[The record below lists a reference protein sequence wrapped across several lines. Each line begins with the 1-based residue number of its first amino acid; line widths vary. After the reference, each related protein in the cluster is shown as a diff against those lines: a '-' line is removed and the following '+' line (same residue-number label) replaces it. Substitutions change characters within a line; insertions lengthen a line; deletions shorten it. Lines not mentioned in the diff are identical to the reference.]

1 MAITADKLRK
11 RKNLSQMSTDLV
23 AIKTAATVY
32 VGGLVSFQAGTGR
45 VAAAANSASTMFA
58 GEVLAWENTSGS
70 NLSAITGNTGGTV
83 KALVGWGHQALVTLA
98 TSLRTT
104 SMIGK
109 LVYAKDNDIVTDD
122 TGAGTA
128 GVRVQVGNLAS
139 RVGSTEG
146 YVTLRRLGAT
156 TTS

>member
-11 RKNLSQMSTDLV
+11 RKNLSQMCTDVV

-32 VGGLVSFQAGTGR
+32 IGALVSFQGATGR
-45 VAAAANSASTMFA
+45 VAAASALATAVFA
-58 GEVLAWENTSGS
+58 GEVIDWENTSGS
-70 NLSAITGNTGGTV
+70 VIAAATGNTGGTV

-104 SMIGK
+104 SKIGK
-109 LVYAKDNDIVTDD
+109 LVYASDNDIVTG
-122 TGAGTA
+122 TAAGTA
-128 GVRVQVGNLAS
+128 AVRIQVGNLAS
-139 RVGSTEG
+139 RFGSTEG
-146 YVTLRRLGAT
+146 YVTLRRIGAT

>member
-11 RKNLSQMSTDLV
+11 RKNLSSMFTDIV
-23 AIKTAATVY
+23 AVKTAAVVY
-32 VGGLVSFQAGTGR
+32 VGGLVSYQFATGR
-45 VAAAANSASTMFA
+45 VAAAANAASATFA
-58 GEVLAWENTSGS
+58 GEVLEFINETGAS
-70 NLSAITGNTGGTV
+70 LSTITGNTAGTV
-83 KALVGWGHQALVTLA
+83 KVRVGWGHQALVTLA

-104 SMIGK
+104 SKIGL

-128 GVRVQVGNLAS
+128 GVRVPVGNLIT

-146 YVTLRRLGAT
+146 YVALRRLSAT

>member
-11 RKNLSQMSTDLV
+11 RKNLSSMFTDIV
-23 AIKTAATVY
+23 AVKTAAAVY
-32 VGGLVSFQAGTGR
+32 VGGLVSYQGTGR
-45 VAAAANSASTMFA
+45 VAAATNTASTTFA
-58 GEVLAWENTSGS
+58 GEVLEFINETGAS
-70 NLSAITGNTGGTV
+70 LSTITGNTAGTV
-83 KALVGWGHQALVTLA
+83 KVVIGWGHQALVTLA

-104 SMIGK
+104 SKIGL
-109 LVYAKDNDIVTDD
+109 LVYCKDNDTVTDD

-128 GVRVQVGNLAS
+128 AVRIQVGNLIT

-146 YVTLRRLGAT
+146 YVALRRLSAT

>member
-11 RKNLSQMSTDLV
+11 RKNLSQMCTDLV
-23 AIKTAATVY
+23 AVKTAATVY
-32 VGGLVSFQAGTGR
+32 IGALVAFQTATGR
-45 VAAAANSASTMFA
+45 VAAAANTAGFMFA
-58 GEVLAWENTSGS
+58 GEVIDWENSSGS
-70 NLSAITGNTGGTV
+70 VVSAITGNTGGTV
-83 KALVGWGHQALVTLA
+83 KVLVGWGHQALVTLA

-104 SMIGK
+104 SKIGK
-109 LVYAKDNDIVTDD
+109 LVYCKDNDTVTDD

-128 GVRVQVGNLAS
+128 GVQIQVGNIAS

-156 TTS
+156 TAS